1 MTRAA
6 YVILLEWKHLAFK
19 PPAWGILAAYGLA
32 AGVICGSPALR
43 WGYFDGMFPCLFILE
58 FQVMPFFL
66 AGNLIFTLSPVYAGD
81 REQNTALIPDTC
93 RLGYRGRSLCRFAA
107 SVLYSVILC
116 VMMFSVNLLLCL
128 ITGNIPNWE
137 EIFTCDSPLLSG
149 TFREICIISFFS
161 LLAGGV
167 VTACFCL
174 FFSRI
179 SKSPLAA
186 GGAMMVFSV
195 IEFLPNRFGW
205 RFTWFREFN
214 IWQLLRGCMVFS
226 MELFH
231 FTPIGNF
238 LCLVLA
244 FVPLTAGML
253 AVIVLYHPE

>member
-66 AGNLIFTLSPVYAGD
+66 MLSLSVFSPVYAGD

-137 EIFTCDSPLLSG
+137 EIFPFAFRNISG
-149 TFREICIISFFS
+149 NLHHF
-161 LLAGGV
+161 
-167 VTACFCL
+167 L
-174 FFSRI
+174 FF
-179 SKSPLAA
+179 PA
-186 GGAMMVFSV
+186 GRRGGYCLLLP
-195 IEFLPNRFGW
+195 FLFPDFQKPPCGW
-205 RFTWFREFN
+205 RCN
-214 IWQLLRGCMVFS
+214 DG
-226 MELFH
+226 
-231 FTPIGNF
+231 F
-238 LCLVLA
+238 LC
-244 FVPLTAGML
+244 
-253 AVIVLYHPE
+253 H